1 MRARTARIVSR
12 GLLIAALGLF
22 AVSLPLIS
30 IAAQR
35 AEPGRIVVI
44 GDPTAPRMAEVRAE
58 LEVRLSRGDDLMPSV
73 NRAAVV
79 LAFVALLWLVTGL
92 VIVSRQPHNSAGW
105 ILMAIGL
112 TLPVYTF
119 CEAVMGYGVR
129 ASDQPIGGAA
139 IAAVLGEFALF
150 PVGLLPLLFLLF
162 PHGRAPSLRWRWA
175 TRALFAGL
183 GLAIVSFSVRPG
195 PLNNWVQ
202 LGILYE
208 NPLGVDALGESPG
221 ALILVGTVTAL
232 LAALATVIAVRQRFR
247 RSTGEERQQMRWLVF
262 VATAAGT
269 ALIAMF
275 LFIVAGSV
283 LGLGE
288 TGDEPPI
295 FDIAFGLVAFTIALG
310 VPGAYLIAILRYRLW
325 ELDVVI
331 RKTVVFAVV
340 VGFISLLYA
349 LVAVG
354 LPVLFVEVGGDGGP
368 FTLAATVLLVL
379 LFQPVKERAR
389 HLADRVVYGKRATP
403 YEVLSEFSDRM
414 AEAYSTEEVL
424 PRMASILAAGT
435 GADHARVWLRI
446 GGELRPAASW
456 PGSDDDAGGA
466 LVLAGDRLPDLPP
479 GEHAYEVRHQGE
491 LLGALSVS
499 MPASDPIDPG
509 KETLVRDLASQAGL
523 VLRNVR
529 LIEELRASRQ
539 RIVAAQDEERRRIER
554 NIHDGAQQQLV
565 ALSVR
570 VGLAKGLVGRDPD
583 AELRALDELQR
594 EAAEAL
600 ENLRDLAR
608 GIYPPLLADQG
619 LVAALRAQA
628 RKAPILVEIEAD
640 GVGRYPQE
648 VEAAVYF
655 CTLEALQNVAKYA
668 RASRASIRLSTAN
681 GMLKFDVIDDG
692 RGFDPE
698 VTAAGSG
705 LTNMRDRL
713 EALGGELEVSSKP
726 GQGTTVSGRVPER
739 TMERQG

>member
-1 MRARTARIVSR
+1 MRARTARLTSR
-12 GLLIAALGLF
+12 GLLIAGILLVGA
-22 AVSLPLIS
+22 SLPLGL
-30 IAAQR
+30 AAIDR
-35 AEPGRIVVI
+35 AEPGRIVVV
-44 GDPTAPRMAEVRAE
+44 GDPSAPRMTEVRAE
-58 LEVRLSRGDDLMPSV
+58 LEERVAAGDDLVPSPNAGV
-73 NRAAVV
+73 AAVAV
-79 LAFVALLWLVTGL
+79 FALLWMGIGS
-92 VIVSRQPHNSAGW
+92 VIVSRQPRNGAGW
-105 ILMAIGL
+105 ILLGIGF
-112 TLPVYTF
+112 TLPLYTF
-119 CEAVMGYGVR
+119 CEAVMLYGVR
-129 ASDQPIGGAA
+129 ADAGPIPGVG
-139 IAAVLGEFALF
+139 IAATVGEFALY
-150 PVGLLPLLFLLF
+150 PIGLLPLLFLLF
-162 PHGRAPSLRWRWA
+162 PDGRPPSPRWRLA
-175 TRALFAGL
+175 ARASLGGL
-183 GLAIVSFSVRPG
+183 GLALLGFLMRPG
-195 PLNNWVQ
+195 PFNNWVN
-202 LGILYE
+202 LGILYD
-208 NPLGVDALGESPG
+208 NPLGIEALGEIAG
-221 ALILVGTVTAL
+221 AVILVGTVTAL
-232 LAALATVIAVRQRFR
+232 LSAFGTVVAVRQRFK

-262 VATAAGT
+262 VATMAGVLLAALLASG
-269 ALIAMF
+269 LVVG
-275 LFIVAGSV
+275 L
-283 LGLGE
+283 LGLE
-288 TGDEPPI
+288 NEAPV
-295 FDIAFGLVAFTIALG
+295 FDIAFGLVAFVIALG
-310 VPGAYLIAILRYRLW
+310 VPIACLIAILRYRLW
-325 ELDVVI
+325 DLDVVV

-354 LPVLFVEVGGDGGP
+354 LPILFVGADSGGGP

-379 LFQPVKERAR
+379 LFQPVRERAR

-446 GGELRPAASW
+446 GGQLRPAASW
-456 PGSDDDAGGA
+456 PLEGVDPSGPVD
-466 LVLAGDRLPDLPP
+466 LAGDRLPDLPP

-499 MPASDPIDPG
+499 MPATDPIDPG
-509 KETLVRDLASQAGL
+509 KEKLVRDLASQAGL

-539 RIVAAQDEERRRIER
+539 RLVTAQDEERRRLER

-570 VGLAKGLVGRDPD
+570 LGLAKGLVGRDPD
-583 AELRALDELQR
+583 AELSALEELQR

-628 RKAPILVEIEAD
+628 RKVPFEVEVEPD

-648 VEAAVYF
+648 AESAVYF

-668 RASRASIRLSTAN
+668 GASKVSIRLSSAD
-681 GMLKFDVIDDG
+681 GMLRFEVKDDG

-698 VTAAGSG
+698 RTPSGSG

-713 EALGGELEVSSKP
+713 EALGGSLDVSSQI
-726 GQGTTVSGRVPER
+726 GRGTIVSGRIPVR
-739 TMERQG
+739 MMDQQR